1 MSKLI
6 KLVLIGDEEINKMK
20 QMIIFEREYSEN
32 TIKGFRQT
40 CEETEVEMTDR
51 KRKTSA
57 FARTYSYRW
66 GTDNPPA
73 LKPPL
78 PVSQAQDEKG

>member
-51 KRKTSA
+51 R
-57 FARTYSYRW
+57 REVIN
-66 GTDNPPA
+66 D
-73 LKPPL
+73 LI
-78 PVSQAQDEKG
+78 AQEEKNISFCTNLLLQMGD